1 MPTLLPPSAGSDC
14 DLYSLYGIVL
24 HQMSGD
30 DDIRAAAFS
39 WLAEQAARHGHVV
52 PRGILQDGFEYRG
65 QRVTLMGQPG
75 IWKPRVLALPLSI
88 TTTPSGP
95 YDDSFTEDGLLE
107 YRYRGTDPHHRDNV
121 GLRELCRT
129 RTPLIYFHGVARGR
143 YMPVWPVFIVE
154 DRPRELCCMVAV
166 EAALTLSPA
175 EGSANVVGPDSI
187 IGVRRYITGE
197 TKRRLHQTVFRERV
211 LDAYSGCC
219 SLCRLRHRTLLDAAH
234 IVPDSDPRGEP
245 VVPNGLCL
253 CKIHHAAYDSDLI
266 GISPDYTVHVRRDV
280 RDETD
285 GPMLLHGLQEL
296 HESRVALPNRRADRP
311 DRDRLAWRY
320 ERFRAA

>member
-1 MPTLLPPSAGSDC
+1 
-14 DLYSLYGIVL
+14 
-24 HQMSGD
+24 MSVD
-30 DDIRAAAFS
+30 ADIRAAAFS
-39 WLAEQAARHGHVV
+39 WLSDQAARYGNVV
-52 PRGILQDGFEYRG
+52 PRGVLQAGVEYRG
-65 QRVTLMGQPG
+65 QRVTFMGQPG
-75 IWKPRVLALPLSI
+75 IWKPRVLELPLSI
-88 TTTPSGP
+88 TSTPSGP
-95 YDDSFTEDGLLE
+95 YEDSFTEDGFLE

-154 DRPRELCCMVAV
+154 DRPADLCCMVAI
-166 EAALTLSPA
+166 EAALELSPG
-175 EGSANVVGPDSI
+175 EGSPQGSVNVIGTDSI
-187 IGVRRYITGE
+187 VGIRRYITGE
-197 TKRRLHQTVFRERV
+197 TRRRLHQTAFRERV

-219 SLCRLRHRTLLDAAH
+219 TLCRLRHRRLLDAAH
-234 IVPDSDPRGEP
+234 IVPDSEPEGEP
-245 VVPNGLCL
+245 VVQNGLCL
-253 CKIHHAAYDSDLI
+253 CKIHHAAYDNDLI

-280 RDETD
+280 RRESD

-296 HESRVALPNRRADRP
+296 HESRVALPNRRADHP